1 MVDTGLA
8 GEGTVTI
15 LFTDVEGSTG
25 LGARTDDESARNIL
39 RTQEEMIRAHVADHG
54 GRQVK
59 NLGDGLMIAF
69 SSARRALSCAIAIQQ
84 ELAGRRRTEPD
95 LVPRVR
101 MGLNSGEAIHED
113 GDLFG
118 AAVSAAARISGH
130 ATAGTI
136 LISEV
141 VKILA
146 GNVPGVT
153 FKDKGLVELKGF
165 EEQWRLFEVD
175 WGETRSDPFLDR
187 TPFVGRDQERAE
199 LRSYLDRL
207 ADGHGGLVALGGEP
221 GVGKTRLAEEI
232 LAEARVRGYRTLT
245 GRCYEMDSPP
255 SYLPF
260 VEVLEQASRE
270 VDPATFRLALGDS
283 AGEVAKV
290 MPQLRTIFDDV
301 PPALELPPEQERR
314 YLFNSIQDFVHRAA
328 SVTPLVVLLDDV
340 HWADESSILLMQH
353 IAGSLPDFP
362 VFILGTYRDVELDTA
377 RPLAGA
383 LDALVRRRLVKRV
396 NLHRLSAEGTREM
409 LAKLAGSEPPGDI
422 AAAIYEETDGNA
434 FFVEEVFRHLSE
446 EGRLLDATGAWRT
459 DLSIDEL
466 EVPEGVRLVIARRLE
481 RLQESTVKALT
492 TAAVIGRV
500 FSFELLEASDPA
512 GAEELL
518 DAVDE
523 ATAGHLIAPA
533 KDGTFSFVHELIR
546 QTLLSRISMPRRQ
559 RLHLRVGEAMA
570 KLYEGRESDYAAEIT
585 HHFFQAGAAA
595 EPVVTTR
602 FMILAGDKALEA
614 AAFEDALRFYE
625 EALALQ
631 EGGEDKERA
640 DLLFKVGSARRSLGR
655 LDDGLSAWREAF
667 EFYERT
673 HDREGIGTVAA
684 ESALQLGWAGR
695 WAEAFEMCARG
706 LAVLGEERTTE
717 RARLLSIGAI
727 QLSWAGQHDAGDQMI
742 DAAIELSESL
752 GDPRRIGEALVAR
765 AVHEYGYMRYQSS
778 LDAAKRAAET
788 LREVGD
794 LWGLCNALAFQAPA
808 HMLLLDLD
816 AAERVRA
823 ELADLAGRLGHGGGL
838 LFAVRV
844 GTFVKIMTGSDVAE
858 GARMA
863 QHDLEIAQEYELPWT
878 SQSHIFLGWNQ
889 VWAGQ
894 MDDALEHLS
903 IALDTEPMSAL
914 QGWALGTYFWAASM
928 AGPELMTELEERVTA
943 DLPVAGE
950 PNTLGRWTL
959 LQFAAEAYARTGN
972 VARSRELYPLIMESA
987 ALGAPLRF
995 DGRPVATIAALMA
1008 QTIGDTDL
1016 AREHFE
1022 EALVLVEPFP
1032 LWPHHW
1038 ETRVFF
1044 AELLAS
1050 TGMAD
1055 DVAQARSLVD
1065 GAVDYAE
1072 RTGIR
1077 PLRERGAALEAVLG
1091 Q

>member
-1 MVDTGLA
+1 MDTGLA

-39 RTQEEMIRAHVADHG
+39 RTQEELIRAHVADHG

-69 SSARRALSCAIAIQQ
+69 SSARRALACAIAIQR
-84 ELAGRRRTEPD
+84 ELEEKRRVEPV

-101 MGLNSGEAIHED
+101 MGLNSGEAIHEE

-118 AAVSAAARISGH
+118 AAVSAAARISAH
-130 ATAGTI
+130 ATGGTI

-146 GNVPGVT
+146 GNVPSVE

-165 EEQWRLFEVD
+165 DDRWRLFEVD
-175 WGETRSDPFLDR
+175 WGDTQPDPFLDR
-187 TPFVGRDQERAE
+187 TPFVGREQERTE
-199 LRSYLDRL
+199 LRAYLDRL
-207 ADGHGGLVALGGEP
+207 ADGRGGLVALGGEP

-232 LAEARVRGYRTLT
+232 LAEARVRGYRTLV

-260 VEVLEQASRE
+260 VELLEQASRE
-270 VDPATFRLALGDS
+270 VDPATFRAALGDS

-353 IAGSLPDFP
+353 IAGSLPDSP

-383 LDALVRRRLVKRV
+383 LDALVRRRLVKRI
-396 NLHRLSAEGTREM
+396 NLHRLSADGTSQM
-409 LAKLAGSEPPGDI
+409 LMRLADSDPPDDV

-434 FFVEEVFRHLSE
+434 FFIEEVFRHLSE
-446 EGRLLDATGAWRT
+446 EGRLLDASGAWRT

-481 RLQESTVKALT
+481 RLQEDTVKALT
-492 TAAVIGRV
+492 TAAVIGRL

-518 DAVDE
+518 DAIDE

-533 KDGTFSFVHELIR
+533 NDGKFGFVHELIR
-546 QTLLSRISMPRRQ
+546 QTLLSRVSMPRRQ

-570 KLYEGRESDYAAEIT
+570 KLYEGRETEHAAEIT

-595 EPVVTTR
+595 EPTVTTR

-625 EALALQ
+625 EALALD

-655 LDDGLSAWREAF
+655 LDDGLAAWREAF

-673 HDREGIGTVAA
+673 HDREGIGTVSG

-706 LAVLGEERTTE
+706 LAVLGEERTSE

-727 QLSWAGQHDAGDQMI
+727 ALSWAGQHDAGDQMI
-742 DAAIELSESL
+742 DAALELSESL
-752 GDPRRIGEALVAR
+752 GEPRRIGEALVAR
-765 AVHEYGYMRYQSS
+765 EVHEYGYMRYQSS
-778 LDAAKRAAET
+778 LDAAIRAADT

-808 HMLLLDLD
+808 HMMLLDLD

-838 LFAVRV
+838 LFAARV
-844 GTFVKIMTGSDVAE
+844 GSFVKIMTGSDGAE

-863 QHDLEIAQEYELPWT
+863 QRDLEIAEEYELPWS
-878 SQSHIFLGWNQ
+878 SQSHIFLGWNR

-894 MDDALEHLS
+894 IDVALGHLKVALE
-903 IALDTEPMSAL
+903 TEPLSAL
-914 QGWALGTYFWAASM
+914 QGWALGAYFWAASL
-928 AGPELMTELEERVTA
+928 GRPELMTELEGRVTA
-943 DLPVAGE
+943 ELPVAGE
-950 PNTLGRWTL
+950 PNTLGRWIV

-972 VARSRELYPLIMESA
+972 VDRTRTLYPLVIESA
-987 ALGAPLRF
+987 SMGAPVQF
-995 DGRPVATIAALMA
+995 DGRPIATIAALMA
-1008 QTIGDTDL
+1008 QTFGDVDL
-1016 AREHFE
+1016 ARIHFE
-1022 EALVLVEPFP
+1022 EALAIVEPFP

-1038 ETRVFF
+1038 ETRLFF

-1050 TGMAD
+1050 TGSD
-1055 DVAQARSLVD
+1055 DDKARAASLVD
-1065 GAVDYAE
+1065 GTVSFAE
-1072 RTGIR
+1072 RTGAR
-1077 PLRERGAALEAVLG
+1077 PLRDRAAALEAELA